1 MRNTH
6 AEISLANL
14 RHNIR
19 VIRRGLKPGTKYL
32 AVVKADAY
40 GHGMEQIAG
49 AALREGADYL
59 AAAFCEEGVRL
70 RSAGFEAPVL
80 LLGATDEAHVDD
92 VIKHD
97 LIPTVFSIETLRQLR
112 QRAAALGRPCRFHM
126 KVDTGM
132 NRLGFTSHEE
142 FARALAL
149 LDDCPDLVFEGLFT
163 HFAVSEIPDASFTLL
178 QAERFDAFVRQA
190 RAAGYSP
197 MLHASNSGA
206 ALRFAQLQYDMVRG
220 GIAMYGYHPAG
231 VSAENCDL
239 KPVLCWKT
247 AISQIKAIHSGDTVS
262 YGRKFTAKHDMLI
275 ATLPVG
281 YGDGYKRNMS
291 GKAEVLIRGRR
302 APQIGTICMDQMMCD
317 ISDIPDA
324 RVGDEVILIGAQGGA
339 VITADDVAEWADT
352 ISYEI
357 LLSID
362 NRVPRVYLK
371 D

>member
-1 MRNTH
+1 MRSTH

-19 VIRRGLKPGTKYL
+19 VIKSGLQPGTKYL

-40 GHGMEQIAG
+40 GHGMEQIAS

-70 RSAGFEAPVL
+70 RSAGFDAPIL
-80 LLGATDEAHVDD
+80 LLGATDEAHMDD

-97 LIPTVFSIETLRQLR
+97 LIPTVFTVETLAMLQQHAAKLNRQ
-112 QRAAALGRPCRFHM
+112 CRFHC

-132 NRLGFTSHEE
+132 NRIGFTDPAE
-142 FARALAL
+142 FDRALTL
-149 LDDCPDLVFEGLFT
+149 LADCPNLLFDGMFT
-163 HFAVSEIPDASFTLL
+163 HFAVSEIPDDSFTLL
-178 QAERFDAFVRQA
+178 QGERFRAYVKQA
-190 RAAGYSP
+190 HEFGFSP
-197 MLHASNSGA
+197 LLHASNSGA
-206 ALRFAQLQYDMVRG
+206 ALRFPALQFDMVRG

-231 VSAENCDL
+231 HPVAGIDL
-239 KPVLCWKT
+239 RPVLRWKT
-247 AISQIKAIHSGDTVS
+247 AISHIKTIHAGDTVS
-262 YGRKFTAKHDMLI
+262 YGRKFTATHDMRI

-281 YGDGYKRNMS
+281 YGDGYKRCMS
-291 GKAEVLIRGRR
+291 GKAQVLIRGERVQ
-302 APQIGTICMDQMMCD
+302 QIGTICMDQMMCD
-317 ISDIPDA
+317 ISQLPFA
-324 RVGDEVILIGAQGGA
+324 AVGDEVILIGTQGTEA
-339 VITADDVAEWADT
+339 ITADDVAQWADT